1 MEFLQFM
8 HRTKEALNEYVSLT
22 DPDLEGSLMSM
33 AGGAARIIPE
43 CVALSLTLFD
53 EDLTFAMVA
62 PTMESAEPAAESG
75 NDDSPLLPSSPA
87 YWSTQDACEPLDEER
102 WAQMA
107 RVQSA
112 VGVASSLSMPV
123 LDHGRIVGGINV
135 YASSPD
141 AFSGH
146 HDELAAA
153 LGASAN
159 GAVTNAD
166 LGFES
171 RRRAEDAP
179 RQLRE
184 EQVLDVGSGILA
196 AQLGLELEAARS
208 RLHESAAQAGVT
220 TIQAALVVIKA
231 LRH

>member
-8 HRTKEALNEYVSLT
+8 QRTKEALNEYVSLT

-33 AGGAARIIPE
+33 GGWAARIIPE
-43 CVALSLTLFD
+43 CVGLSLTLFD
-53 EDLTFAMVA
+53 EDLTFALVA
-62 PTMESAEPAAESG
+62 PTMEPADYEAGPGS
-75 NDDSPLLPSSPA
+75 DDGPSLPSTPGD
-87 YWSTQDACEPLDEER
+87 WLTQAACEPLDEER

-112 VGVASSLSMPV
+112 AGVASSLSMPV
-123 LDHGRIVGGINV
+123 LDHGRVVGGINV

-141 AFSGH
+141 AFCGH

-166 LGFES
+166 LGFDS

-184 EQVLDVGSGILA
+184 EQVLDVGIGILA
-196 AQLGLELEAARS
+196 GQLGLDLEAARS

-220 TIQAALVVIKA
+220 AIQAALVVLKA